1 MCCYIKMVKIRLVSR
16 DAKQLKKHY
25 NNMIKKMGSSFTLS
39 RDTDA
44 QDSLVNTSSNAAA
57 TGYPKTVSGDFQR
70 IVNMKELSRLGLTG
84 SGNGKF
90 YGKSSDTFQTDDII
104 LVSSERWQFRK
115 RIEDDEWAGYG
126 IANVWL
132 LVLLDG

>member
-1 MCCYIKMVKIRLVSR
+1 MVKTRIT
-16 DAKQLKKHY
+16 DKFAKGFKTNYDK
-25 NNMIKKMGSSFTLS
+25 IIDKIGTSFTLS

-44 QDSLVNTSSNAAA
+44 QDSLGNTSSNSTA
-57 TGYPKTVSGDFQR
+57 TSTVSGDFQR

-126 IANVWL
+126 VANVWL